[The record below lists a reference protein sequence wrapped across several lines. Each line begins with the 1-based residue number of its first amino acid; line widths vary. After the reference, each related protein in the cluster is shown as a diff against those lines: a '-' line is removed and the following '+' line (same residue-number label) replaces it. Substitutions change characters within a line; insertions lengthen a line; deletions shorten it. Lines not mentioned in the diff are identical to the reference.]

1 MGNILKNTVECTCE
15 EFVAE
20 IAGKRRK
27 PYLDALKSTFKTIV
41 LGKSRSVF
49 EGPGNISRPVFSG
62 VS

>member
-1 MGNILKNTVECTCE
+1 MGNILENTVECTCE

-27 PYLDALKSTFKTIV
+27 PRLDRVSRRF
-41 LGKSRSVF
+41 GKSRSVF
-49 EGPGNISRPVFSG
+49 EGPGNISRPVSSG